1 MAMNKNEGSSAYP
14 PNPDVKS
21 GSCLMRPMRVGR
33 RAGSLSAL
41 AVSVAGAMMHGE
53 KKSPPSL
60 SQAGGF
66 LVEVQL
72 AKANGA
78 PTPRR

>member
-1 MAMNKNEGSSAYP
+1 MG
-14 PNPDVKS
+14 
-21 GSCLMRPMRVGR
+21 
-33 RAGSLSAL
+33 AL

>member
-1 MAMNKNEGSSAYP
+1 M
-14 PNPDVKS
+14 
-21 GSCLMRPMRVGR
+21 
-33 RAGSLSAL
+33 SAL

-66 LVEVQL
+66 LVGTIGKGER
-72 AKANGA
+72 GSY
-78 PTPRR
+78 PRR